1 MKVVDDLDLHFF
13 FNLNKNIINLKL
25 QDHLQHYS
33 HNDQIYHF
41 INLFNFLEDE
51 ADEKDIN

>member
-1 MKVVDDLDLHFF
+1 M
-13 FNLNKNIINLKL
+13 NKNIINLQL

-33 HNDQIYHF
+33 HNDLIYYF
-41 INLFNFLEDE
+41 IILFNFLEDE